1 MKSEGDTM
9 ISTAKDINPRIK
21 ELRSIIRKESE
32 FQKTRQLCLNLHTL
46 AHHDFFDIE
55 CNHYEQA
62 VMPTPQDVTI
72 VWNLWH
78 ISRIEEMIVST
89 LILHRE
95 ELFDHWQKKL
105 NTNYRDTGNAMSDDE
120 IIDLSR
126 QVDFQQLKAYRIAV
140 AKQTLQYLEDLKFSD
155 LNMKVKKA
163 DIDKLL
169 SAGSVSPH
177 PDAIWLLDSWG
188 KKDVAGLLLM
198 PILRHPFVHL
208 FDNLKLME
216 KIKKMP
222 KHLVDIE

>member
-1 MKSEGDTM
+1 M
-9 ISTAKDINPRIK
+9 ISTAKDINPKIK
-21 ELRSIIRKESE
+21 ELRSIIKKESE
-32 FQKTRQLCLNLHTL
+32 FQKTRQICLHLHTL

-55 CNHYEQA
+55 CNHTEQT

-78 ISRIEEMIVST
+78 ISRIEDMIVST

-95 ELFDHWQKKL
+95 EVFNDWQQKL
-105 NTNYRDTGNAMSDDE
+105 NTVYRDTGNAMSDDE
-120 IIDLSR
+120 ILDLSR
-126 QVDFQQLKAYRIAV
+126 QIDFQQLKAYRKAV
-140 AKQTLQYLEDLKFSD
+140 AQQTQQYLENLKFSD
-155 LNMKVKKA
+155 LSIKVKKA

-169 SAGSVSPH
+169 STGSVSEH
-177 PDAIWLLDSWG
+177 PDAIWLLDFWG

-208 FDNLKLME
+208 FDNLKLTE

-222 KHLVDIE
+222 QHLVDIE